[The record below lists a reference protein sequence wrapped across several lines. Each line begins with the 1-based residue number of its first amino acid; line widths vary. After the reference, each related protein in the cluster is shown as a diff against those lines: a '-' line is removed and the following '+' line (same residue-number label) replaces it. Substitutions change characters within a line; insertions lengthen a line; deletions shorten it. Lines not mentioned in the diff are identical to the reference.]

1 MHRAFGLCDGESKQH
16 EINHISDVLQ
26 NNGYPK
32 GMVKKIEQRT
42 RKKFRKFTN
51 GGQNNSETE
60 AEKSSYISVPY
71 IPGTSERLRKIF
83 RKYNVE
89 VAHKPIRKLRN
100 ELCRLKD
107 TRRTDEKAGV
117 VYKIECGDCN
127 AKYVGETGRQVKD
140 RMAEH
145 QRDIRNKK
153 AASKVYEHVKETGYS
168 FKFDQ
173 VSVLDNCPQRKTRLH
188 LESIYTFNEPNSIN
202 RSLILNETYRT
213 VFV

>member
-1 MHRAFGLCDGESKQH
+1 M
-16 EINHISDVLQ
+16 I
-26 NNGYPK
+26 
-32 GMVKKIEQRT
+32 
-42 RKKFRKFTN
+42 
-51 GGQNNSETE
+51 GQNNSETE

-153 AASKVYEHVKETGYS
+153 AASKVYEHVKETGHS
-168 FKFDQ
+168 FKFDH